1 MNIAVLVPF
10 FLVLLG
16 FAWGVWLIFRKG
28 DLVAQP
34 AKMLG
39 YFVGALIAFF
49 VASFLAVV
57 IFPGWANQLLGMA
70 TTSSSVQ
77 SFQLKTEQ
85 LFQQSFGVPTATSP
99 APAPG
104 PTPTGRVSPLSLPG
118 GGKAIVH
125 VVQGGETLYS
135 ISRKYKVTVQSIK
148 TLNNIPDSS
157 NRINIGDRL
166 MIPQP

>member
-1 MNIAVLVPF
+1 
-10 FLVLLG
+10 
-16 FAWGVWLIFRKG
+16 
-28 DLVAQP
+28 
-34 AKMLG
+34 
-39 YFVGALIAFF
+39 
-49 VASFLAVV
+49 
-57 IFPGWANQLLGMA
+57 
-70 TTSSSVQ
+70 
-77 SFQLKTEQ
+77 
-85 LFQQSFGVPTATSP
+85 VPTATSP